1 MKRIVC
7 VDDDKDILETL
18 EVILEGRGYEVFT
31 ATNGK
36 DGVRLVKD
44 KTPDLVIMDVMM
56 DDFTDG
62 FHAVYDIR
70 KDEKTKYIPI
80 MMLTSV
86 NKYSDQKFSEKDG
99 EYLPVDA
106 FIEKPVKPKEF
117 IKKVDELIAL
127 KKEDINV
134 DGSKK

>member
-36 DGVRLVKD
+36 DGVKLVKE
-44 KTPDLVIMDVMM
+44 KNPNLVIMDVMM

-70 KDEKTKYIPI
+70 KDEKTKYTPI

-86 NKYSDQKFSEKDG
+86 NQHSDQKFSDKDG

-106 FIEKPVKPKEF
+106 FCEKPVKPKEF
-117 IKKVDELIAL
+117 IKKVEELLSLKNDE
-127 KKEDINV
+127 INI